1 MINKEKANELL
12 GCKNCQYKTSDCD
25 QNGRCIY
32 MNTIMDMAGWK
43 DKQYED
49 KIRELLN
56 KSFYLHP
63 HNSNM
68 ICSDDFECN
77 DSFEDFVEEFIKRIK
92 EIEV

>member
-1 MINKEKANELL
+1 MTNKEKAEEIVQSFRTARMFSKHPCEIAENAA
-12 GCKNCQYKTSDCD
+12 Q
-25 QNGRCIY
+25 Q
-32 MNTIMDMAGWK
+32 MAEWK
-43 DKQYED
+43 DDQYEN

-56 KSFYLHP
+56 NSFYLHP
-63 HNSNM
+63 HYSNT